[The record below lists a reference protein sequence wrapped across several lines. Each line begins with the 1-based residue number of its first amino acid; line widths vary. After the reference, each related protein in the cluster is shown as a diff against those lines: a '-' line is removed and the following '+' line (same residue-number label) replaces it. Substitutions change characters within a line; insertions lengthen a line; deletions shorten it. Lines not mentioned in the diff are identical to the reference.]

1 MTAIGIGMVFLA
13 MFAIDNRDYLDT
25 MNEQIKDG
33 YVWKQIE
40 CRAPNE
46 SLPHIAI
53 EAPNGK
59 KFVCNKLK

>member
-1 MTAIGIGMVFLA
+1 MTAIGMGMVFLA
-13 MFAIDNRDYLDT
+13 MFAIDNSVFLKT
-25 MNEQIKDG
+25 AEEQIKDG

-53 EAPNGK
+53 ESPNGK

>member
-40 CRAPNE
+40 CRAPDE
-46 SLPHIAI
+46 SLPHIAH
-53 EAPNGK
+53 
-59 KFVCNKLK
+59 